1 MKSLN
6 VGVIGLGAIGQKHCQ
21 AIADIREAQLVAVAD
36 INEKVLTKT
45 AERNQAEPYVD
56 FRDLLAHDGLEAVVV
71 ATPDDLHLEPCVL
84 AAQSGKHVLVE
95 KPIATTED
103 DALAIVNAAETA
115 GVKLMV
121 GFTLRFI
128 PHYIKVKQA
137 VADGKL
143 GQLISI
149 FARRLN
155 VASQAERINGRC
167 GVLHFLGIHDFDAM
181 RWIVGS
187 EPVSIY
193 SEASTSVSREYPHED
208 ETFSIIRFSNG
219 VIGCAHIGWNLPD
232 SHPGG
237 RDFKLDISGD
247 QGNLNMD
254 LATQG
259 LHIYTDKGHSYPST
273 APGLIEEDRAFINCI
288 LDDTPVPV
296 TGEDGLVA
304 LKMVMAAL
312 ESIEKK
318 SVVPL

>member
-1 MKSLN
+1 MKSLY

-45 AERNQAEPYVD
+45 AEQYHAEPYVD

-103 DALAIVNAAETA
+103 DALAIMNAAETA
-115 GVKLMV
+115 DVKLMV

-232 SHPGG
+232 SHPGS
-237 RDFKLDISGD
+237 R
-247 QGNLNMD
+247 
-254 LATQG
+254 
-259 LHIYTDKGHSYPST
+259 
-273 APGLIEEDRAFINCI
+273 
-288 LDDTPVPV
+288 
-296 TGEDGLVA
+296 
-304 LKMVMAAL
+304 
-312 ESIEKK
+312 
-318 SVVPL
+318 

>member
-6 VGVIGLGAIGQKHCQ
+6 AGVIGLGAIGQKHCQ

-45 AERNQAEPYVD
+45 AERYQAEPYVD
-56 FRDLLAHDGLEAVVV
+56 FRDLLVHDGLEAVVV

-103 DALAIVNAAETA
+103 DALAIMNAADAA

-137 VADGKL
+137 IADGKL

-193 SEASTSVSREYPHED
+193 SEASNSVSREFTHED

-259 LHIYTDKGHSYPST
+259 LHIYTDMGHSYPST

>member
-1 MKSLN
+1 MKAVN
-6 VGVIGLGAIGQKHCQ
+6 IGVIGLGAIGQKHCQ
-21 AIADIREAQLVAVAD
+21 SLANIREAQLIAVAD
-36 INEKVLTKT
+36 IDERVLTKT
-45 AERNQAEPYVD
+45 AEQFQAEPYAD
-56 FRDLLAHDGLEAVVV
+56 FRDLLAHDGLDAVVV

-84 AAQSGKHVLVE
+84 AAQAGKHILVE
-95 KPIATTED
+95 KPIATTEA
-103 DALAIVNAAETA
+103 DALAIMKAAEIS

-121 GFTLRFI
+121 GFTLRFV
-128 PHYIKVKQA
+128 PHYSKAKAA

-155 VASQAERINGRC
+155 VASQAERIHGRC

-181 RWIVGS
+181 RWIVDS

-193 SEASTSVSREYPHED
+193 SEASTSVPRKYPHED
-208 ETFSIIRFSNG
+208 ETFTIIRFAND

-232 SHPGG
+232 NHPGG

-247 QGNLNMD
+247 QGSLNMD
-254 LATQG
+254 LAAQG
-259 LHIYTDKGHSYPST
+259 LYIYSDAGHSYPST
-273 APGLIEEDRAFINCI
+273 APGLIEEDRAFVKCI

-296 TGEDGLVA
+296 TGKDGLVA

-312 ESIEKK
+312 ESIEKQ
-318 SVVPL
+318 SVVHL